1 MSDEDWWAE
10 QARRE
15 AEQREEAARREAQ
28 QRAEADAE
36 QARRDAE
43 HREEV
48 ERQME
53 NQRQAYAR
61 EQARRDEQEAWER
74 QRARE
79 AEAEAERVQ
88 KYNDEQSAQRA
99 AQAKQAEDSA
109 VSFLSGA
116 AFGPGAAIFSK
127 DPTAALAG
135 HVLMGQKKEKPDR
148 NDRNDQTE
156 TVYSPSPSSKKTHT
170 RFPRKRL
177 IVALIAAS
185 AAILYG
191 VVKYGGDSDR
201 QRNDYFHSQAYMN
214 SPQYKES
221 QVNDDNLAKI
231 KKSSDALMHKYG
243 KNINS
248 WPSGLFYT
256 KKRSPIYTKEDAKT
270 VGDSI
275 GSIDG
280 NLLIPG
286 RHTRSIPHDFVSSG
300 KTEIFYMEEFEL
312 ADGLR
317 FNIFRGNLAETG
329 AQPASRK

>member
-28 QRAEADAE
+28 QRAEAEAE

-109 VSFLSGA
+109 LSFISGA
-116 AFGPGAAIFSK
+116 AFGPGAAIFAK

-148 NDRNDQTE
+148 NDQNDPTE
-156 TVYSPSPSSKKTHT
+156 TVYSPAAPSKKAHT
-170 RFPRKRL
+170 RFPHRRL
-177 IVALIAAS
+177 ILFLIAAS
-185 AAILYG
+185 ALILYG

-221 QVNDDNLAKI
+221 QINDDNLAKI
-231 KKSSDALMHKYG
+231 KKSSDELMHKYG

-248 WPSGLFYT
+248 WPKGLFYT
-256 KKRSPIYTKEDAKT
+256 KERSPIYTREDAKT

-275 GSIDG
+275 GSIDS

-286 RHTRSIPHDFVSSG
+286 RHTRSIPHEFVRSG
-300 KTEIFYMEEFEL
+300 KTETFYMEEFEL
-312 ADGLR
+312 AGGLK
-317 FNIFRGNLAETG
+317 FNIFRGNLIETG
-329 AQPASRK
+329 SQPAARK